1 VELSPRDRRTTDA
14 LLAFSIFDCQL
25 SRIMATIGALL
36 DALAQ
41 RYKDRPALIA
51 AQQRV
56 SYRKLASE
64 ANGVAKALAHLGVS
78 KGMRVG
84 LLMPNRPEW
93 LACAFGVMKLGA
105 ILVPL
110 NTLFRAAE
118 LEYALRFADVTVL
131 ITVSQ
136 FLSHRYVD
144 VLRALCPALDV
155 AQGPL
160 ATPQLPALRQVLV
173 LGEDCPA
180 GALGFRR
187 AIEAGAALSDDR
199 LNAMQAQVASTDPA
213 TIFFTS
219 GTTAAPKGAVHTHAN
234 MLQAAHNVADHLGL
248 TPEDR
253 TWGYLPFFFT
263 GGLVAV
269 ALATLSRGGCV
280 LLQEVFEPGAT
291 LKLMAEHG
299 CTTLFAWP
307 HQAEALIAHPD
318 FSHTPL
324 RIHKGVGANTK
335 WAAKLFPPDHQAVGT
350 WGMTETGPMAAS
362 SRFDD
367 PLAVRAG
374 SHGRPMPGLEFRII
388 DADSGAILAANHDGE
403 LLVRGSSVMTHYY
416 TMTPAECF
424 DADGFFHTGDLARL
438 DDTGHLH
445 FLGRLKD
452 VIKTA
457 GVNVAAA
464 EVEATLQLHPHVLMA
479 HVIAVPHPTRGENV
493 AAFVVRRD
501 EACTEAGL
509 LAFCQER
516 LATYKVPRYVFFC
529 REDELPVLGSG
540 KVNKQALRLLAAQR
554 AARTTAKRRHVGDG
568 LP

>member
-1 VELSPRDRRTTDA
+1 MT
-14 LLAFSIFDCQL
+14 
-25 SRIMATIGALL
+25 TIGALV

-41 RYKDRPALIA
+41 RHADRPALIA
-51 AQQRV
+51 AQRRV
-56 SYRKLASE
+56 SYRQLASE
-64 ANGVAKALAHLGVS
+64 SNRVAKGLASLGVS
-78 KGMRVG
+78 KGTRVG
-84 LLMPNRPEW
+84 ILMPNRPEW
-93 LACAFGVMKLGA
+93 LAGALGALKLGA

-110 NTLFRAAE
+110 NTLFRAPE
-118 LEYALRFADVTVL
+118 LEYALRFADITVL
-131 ITVSQ
+131 ITVAH

-144 VLRALCPALDV
+144 VLRALCPALDL
-155 AQGPL
+155 AQRPL
-160 ATPQLPALRQVLV
+160 ASPQLPALRHVLV
-173 LGEDCPA
+173 VGDERPA
-180 GALGFRR
+180 GALGYE
-187 AIEAGAALSDDR
+187 AVLEAGAALGDDS
-199 LNAMQAQVASTDPA
+199 LNAKQAQVVATDAA

-219 GTTAAPKGAVHTHAN
+219 GTTAAPKGAVHTHAT
-234 MLQAAHNVADHLGL
+234 MLHAAHNVADRLGL
-248 TPEDR
+248 TADDR

-291 LKLMAEHG
+291 LKLMADHG

-307 HQAEALIAHPD
+307 HQAEALIADPD
-318 FSHTPL
+318 FARTPL
-324 RIHKGVGANTK
+324 HIHKGVGANTK

-367 PLAVRAG
+367 PLVVRAG
-374 SHGRPMPGLEFRII
+374 SHGRPMPGLEFRIV
-388 DADSGAILAANHDGE
+388 DPDSGAALASNEEGE
-403 LLVRGSSVMTHYY
+403 LLVRGTSLMTQYY
-416 TMTPAECF
+416 KMARAECF
-424 DADGFFHTGDLARL
+424 DTDGFFHTGDLARL

-464 EVEATLQLHPHVLMA
+464 EVEATLQLHPHVRMA
-479 HVIAVPHPTRGENV
+479 YVTAVPHATRGENV

-501 EACTEAGL
+501 DACTEAGL

-516 LATYKVPRYVFFC
+516 LASYKVPRHVFFC
-529 REDELPVLGSG
+529 EQDELPVLGSG
-540 KVNKQALRLLAAQR
+540 KVNKQALRVLAAQR
-554 AARTTAKRRHVGDG
+554 VAATSS
-568 LP
+568 